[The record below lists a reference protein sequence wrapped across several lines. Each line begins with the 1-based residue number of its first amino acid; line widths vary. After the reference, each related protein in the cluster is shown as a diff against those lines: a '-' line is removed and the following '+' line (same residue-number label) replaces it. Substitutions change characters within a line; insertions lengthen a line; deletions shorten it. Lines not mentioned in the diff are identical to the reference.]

1 MSYTDTRSK
10 LLGHLDRLHALNE
23 GSVAP
28 PINVEIDLCNR
39 CSLGCDWCHF
49 AHTHTRGP
57 LANRRSVEV
66 GDLMDTALAEKILSE
81 LAVYGVRSVTWTG
94 GGEPTL
100 HPDYLAIMEV
110 GYRQGLDQGLY
121 TNGCHITSEAA
132 KRLANDL
139 EWAYV
144 SLDEPDR
151 ASYEQSKGVDRLYSA
166 CRGVTELAA
175 AGLTVGAGFLLHA
188 DNYRRTG
195 EMIDLAASLGASY
208 VQFRPAI
215 EFDAALPAVP
225 TGFREWAKALD
236 IRDNGD
242 KIPVDFDAT
251 RFKAYANWS
260 GHGYNTCLWSGLQT
274 VITPDGR
281 VWTCCNK
288 RGEVGE
294 SLGDLS
300 KEPFEAIWGRRWLAP
315 VNGRCRVMCRGHVG
329 NQALYQILSEQPHRN
344 FV

>member
-1 MSYTDTRSK
+1 
-10 LLGHLDRLHALNE
+10 
-23 GSVAP
+23 
-28 PINVEIDLCNR
+28 
-39 CSLGCDWCHF
+39 
-49 AHTHTRGP
+49 
-57 LANRRSVEV
+57 
-66 GDLMDTALAEKILSE
+66 
-81 LAVYGVRSVTWTG
+81 
-94 GGEPTL
+94 
-100 HPDYLAIMEV
+100 MEV

-151 ASYEQSKGVDRLYSA
+151 ASYEQSKGVDRFDSA
-166 CRGVTELAA
+166 CGGVKELAA

-288 RGEVGE
+288 RGEVG
-294 SLGDLS
+294 
-300 KEPFEAIWGRRWLAP
+300 
-315 VNGRCRVMCRGHVG
+315 
-329 NQALYQILSEQPHRN
+329 
-344 FV
+344 